1 MSSNKN
7 RFEELAQ
14 RLAARTLELRAGG
27 GAVPALRLVVNE
39 PRAMDAIARESHCR
53 MIRHIR
59 WRRGKV
65 MQMLIDQACFG
76 LAGIEQLDDQAL
88 IELHKNLERA
98 EDCIR
103 DGVAFD
109 DAGLLVS
116 NFD

>member
-1 MSSNKN
+1 MSN

-14 RLAARTLELRAGG
+14 RLAARTLELRGG
-27 GAVPALRLVVNE
+27 RASTPTLFVVPE
-39 PRAMDAIARESHCR
+39 KPHGMDAIARESHCR

-59 WRRGKV
+59 WRRGKA

-76 LAGIEQLDDQAL
+76 LAGIEQLDDERLIAL
-88 IELHKNLERA
+88 HRNLERA

-103 DGVAFD
+103 EGIAFE

>member
-1 MSSNKN
+1 MSVNKG

-14 RLAARTLELRAGG
+14 RLAARTMELRTG
-27 GAVPALRLVVNE
+27 VDKTPALRLVTNE
-39 PRAMDAIARESHCR
+39 PLAMDTIARESHYR

-76 LAGIEQLDDQAL
+76 LIGIEQLDDQAL
-88 IELHKNLERA
+88 INLHKNLERA

-103 DGVAFD
+103 EGVAFD

>member
-1 MSSNKN
+1 
-7 RFEELAQ
+7 
-14 RLAARTLELRAGG
+14 
-27 GAVPALRLVVNE
+27 
-39 PRAMDAIARESHCR
+39 
-53 MIRHIR
+53 
-59 WRRGKV
+59 

-76 LAGIEQLDDQAL
+76 LAGIEQLNDQAL
-88 IELHKNLERA
+88 IDLHRNLERA